1 MIEHL
6 LNTKHLPLNPK
17 YLTLN
22 SAIYPQVRNWI
33 PLDIDIIE
41 HLLNWH
47 KNGSTFDLTLDYEQ
61 TCEVIRIMYEKQP
74 ANRK

>member
-1 MIEHL
+1 VEIE
-6 LNTKHLPLNPK
+6 
-17 YLTLN
+17 
-22 SAIYPQVRNWI
+22 
-33 PLDIDIIE
+33 IIE

-61 TCEVIRIMYEKQP
+61 TCEVIRIMYEEQP